1 MNFEPY
7 PSSML
12 LQKLVQ
18 IPSIN
23 PDHASPGQDEWIGEQ
38 RMADFLAEW
47 LKDIGAEVTL
57 EEIEPG
63 RPNLIARFA
72 PLDGRPRIL
81 LGPHLDTVGIDNMT
95 IPPFSGEIRDG
106 KIWGRGASDTK
117 GPMAAM
123 LMGLKN
129 NKEILKDLP
138 VAVDFVAFMGEE
150 ASQHGSKHFAKN
162 HSAEYEFAIVGE
174 PTSMQVVNIT
184 KGSVWVTLTAS
195 GISVHSSQ
203 PEKGDNAILKLSRAL
218 LDLQETLASRLAT
231 YDHEI
236 LGHSTMN
243 IGVISG
249 GLAANIVP
257 NLATAQIDIRQT
269 PSLYSA
275 GGALQLLRETIA
287 ELKLPLDIIYAHEN
301 PPMETDAENS
311 YVQKLLSTDSKTQ
324 LTGAPW
330 FSDAA
335 HLSAA
340 GIPSICIGPGSIAQA
355 HTKDEFIEIDKLL
368 EGEKFFTDFI
378 RGLK

>member
-1 MNFEPY
+1 
-7 PSSML
+7 ML

-18 IPSIN
+18 IPSVN
-23 PDHASPGQDEWIGEQ
+23 PDHASPNQAELAGEK
-38 RMADFLAEW
+38 RMADFLKIW
-47 LKDIGAEVTL
+47 LEGIGAEVTL
-57 EEIEPG
+57 DEIELG

-81 LGPHLDTVGIDNMT
+81 LGPHMDTVGIDNMT
-95 IPPFSGEIRDG
+95 IDPFSGEIRDG

-123 LMGLKN
+123 LMGLMN
-129 NKEILKDLP
+129 NQAILRDLP

-150 ASQHGSKHFAKN
+150 ASQHGSKHFAE
-162 HSAEYEFAIVGE
+162 HHAAEYAFAIVGE
-174 PTSMQVVNIT
+174 PTSMQVVHVT
-184 KGSVWVTLTAS
+184 KGSVWATLTAS
-195 GISVHSSQ
+195 GISAHSSQ

-218 LDLQETLASRLAT
+218 LDLQEILAPKLAAYT
-231 YDHEI
+231 DDI

-275 GGALQLLRETIA
+275 GGALQILRETIA
-287 ELKLPLDIIYAHEN
+287 ELRLPLDIIYAHEN
-301 PPMETDAENS
+301 PPMETDADNS
-311 YVQKLLSTDSKTQ
+311 YIQKLLATNSKIQ
-324 LTGAPW
+324 LAGAPW

-340 GIPSICIGPGSIAQA
+340 GLPSICIGPGSIAQA

-378 RGLK
+378 RGLNQE

>member
-1 MNFEPY
+1 
-7 PSSML
+7 ML
-12 LQKLVQ
+12 LQELVQ
-18 IPSIN
+18 IASVN
-23 PDHASPGQDEWIGEQ
+23 PDHASPEQADLAGEQ
-38 RMADFLAEW
+38 RIADFLKIW
-47 LKDIGAEVTL
+47 LENIGAEVTL

-63 RPNLIARFA
+63 RPNLIARFI

-106 KIWGRGASDTK
+106 KIWGRGTSDTK

-150 ASQHGSKHFAKN
+150 ASQHGSKHFAK
-162 HSAEYEFAIVGE
+162 HHAAEYAFAIVGE
-174 PTSMQVVNIT
+174 PTSMQVVRIT
-184 KGSVWVTLTAS
+184 KGSVWATLTAS

-218 LDLQETLASRLAT
+218 LDLQETLAPKLAAYT
-231 YDHEI
+231 DEI

-243 IGVISG
+243 IGVIYG

-269 PSLYSA
+269 PSLYCA

-287 ELKLPLDIIYAHEN
+287 ELRLPLDIIYAHEN
-301 PPMETDAENS
+301 PPMETDAENP
-311 YVQKLLSTDSKTQ
+311 YIQKLLATSPSTE
-324 LTGAPW
+324 LAGAPW

-340 GIPSICIGPGSIAQA
+340 GLPSICIGPGSIAQA
-355 HTKDEFIEIDKLL
+355 HTKDEYIEIDRLL
-368 EGEKFFTDFI
+368 EGEAFFTDFI
-378 RGLK
+378 RRLR